1 MNAALHPCRK
11 GSKVSAVRVQVPF
24 TKSDPSLCHPFPSS
38 WARQDAPVQ
47 EVRTFPSVMLMPFC
61 VFMLSLPLCPSAGSC
76 KLWCS
81 LLCSWSPAASESWR
95 WSLVQRDHQRWCQFD
110 VYLNNARHHRLDR
123 ELLACIS
130 KCWLLVWFLLQAWF
144 QISHLKRKYLLYLAG
159 SHVLGNA
166 VWSSLGI
173 LFICRNG
180 RWCT

>member
-1 MNAALHPCRK
+1 MLLSILAEKAQRFP
-11 GSKVSAVRVQVPF
+11 AVRVQVPF

-61 VFMLSLPLCPSAGSC
+61 VFTLSLPLCPSTGSC

-110 VYLNNARHHRLDR
+110 VYLNKSRHHRLDR
-123 ELLACIS
+123 VTCLYFKMLAFGLILASGIIS
-130 KCWLLVWFLLQAWF
+130 DLTSEEE
-144 QISHLKRKYLLYLAG
+144 I
-159 SHVLGNA
+159 
-166 VWSSLGI
+166 SSLPGWEPCLGQCSMI
-173 LFICRNG
+173 FTGNTFHLQK
-180 RWCT
+180 W